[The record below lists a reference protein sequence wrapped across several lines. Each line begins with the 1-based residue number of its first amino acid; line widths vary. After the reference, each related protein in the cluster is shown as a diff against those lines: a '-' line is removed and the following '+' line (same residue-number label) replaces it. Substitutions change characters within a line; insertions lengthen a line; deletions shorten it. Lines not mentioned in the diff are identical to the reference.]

1 MADIIAE
8 KIKEIIVQQLE
19 VGLEQLRPEA
29 SFMDDLRADSLS
41 LVELILAVEMEYRFE
56 IPEVDR
62 QRISTVGDLVVY
74 VNDNVK

>member
-1 MADIIAE
+1 MADISAE